1 MSIFSALFTGVSGMD
16 ALSTQM
22 GAISNNI
29 ANANTIG
36 YKKVDTSFSA
46 LVTGA
51 SSGST
56 SYAPGGVKASK
67 ATTVDKQGLLQQTGN
82 ATDISISG
90 NGFFVVKN
98 APNESN
104 SPLYTRAGQFKEDKE
119 GYLTNAAGMVLYG
132 WPLDSNGNIPA
143 ANADLS
149 SLKPINLSAL
159 GGAAAKTTKVDLSV
173 NLKSSTPAAGT
184 FARTLTVYDSL
195 GKAQNVSMTFTK
207 VAAVPVVP
215 ATMPPTTTP
224 VDNTWNLTTSP
235 AGTGTQPV
243 QLTFSSDG
251 RLTAPASGTATVSGI
266 SWGNGSS
273 AQSIDFDI
281 SALTQF
287 DSDSTVLNINQNG
300 APLGLREST
309 SVDKDGIVYAQ
320 FSNGVQTPVFKL
332 PIVTFSNSNGLS
344 EVSGGAYANSNE
356 SGEPNLR
363 EAGNSGAGLVAAGSL
378 EQSNVDIADEFS
390 KMIITQ
396 RSYAASSK
404 VITSANSM
412 LDDLLRI
419 V

>member
-36 YKKVDTSFSA
+36 YKKIDTSFSA
-46 LVTGA
+46 LVTGSA
-51 SSGST
+51 GGST
-56 SYAPGGVKASK
+56 AYAPGGVKAQKS
-67 ATTVDKQGLLQQTGN
+67 TTVDKQGLLQQTGN
-82 ATDISISG
+82 QTDVSISG

-98 APNESN
+98 AVNETSG
-104 SPLYTRAGQFKEDKE
+104 PLYTRAGQFSEDKE

-132 WPLDSNGNIPA
+132 WPLDSDGNIPP

-149 SLKPINLSAL
+149 SLKPINLSSL
-159 GGAAAKTTKVDLSV
+159 GGAAAKTTKIDLSV
-173 NLKSSTPAAGT
+173 NLKSSTAAAGT
-184 FARTLTVYDSL
+184 FSRTLTVYDSL
-195 GKAQNVSMTFTK
+195 GKAQSIAMTFTK
-207 VAAVPVVP
+207 VATVP
-215 ATMPPTTTP
+215 AADPADPP
-224 VDNTWNLTTSP
+224 VAVNNTWNLTTVP
-235 AGTGTQPV
+235 AGTGAQPV
-243 QLTFSSDG
+243 RLTFSSDG
-251 RLTAPASGTATVSGI
+251 RLTAPSSGTATVNGI
-266 SWGNGSS
+266 DWGNGSS
-273 AQSIDFDI
+273 AQTMDFDI

-309 SVDKDGIVYAQ
+309 SIDKNGIVYAQ
-320 FSNGVQTPVFKL
+320 FSNGVQTPVFKC
-332 PIVTFSNSNGLS
+332 PIVTFSNANGLS
-344 EVSGGAYANSNE
+344 EVSGGAYSSSNQ

-363 EAGNSGAGLVAAGSL
+363 EAGNSGAGLVSSGSL